1 MTRLADVL
9 VPEGSTLRGALE
21 LMNRS
26 GRQIVLVV
34 DGERRLLGL
43 VTDGDVRKAILRGT
57 TLEAK
62 VDEVMNRTPVVVP
75 AGLSRGETLALMR
88 SRGIRHV
95 PVLEAQRVVVDVLR

>member
-34 DGERRLLGL
+34 DLDRRLLGL

-62 VDEVMNRTPVVVP
+62 VDALCRSVEELRQIVCAQAIP
-75 AGLSRGETLALMR
+75 ASA
-88 SRGIRHV
+88 S
-95 PVLEAQRVVVDVLR
+95 